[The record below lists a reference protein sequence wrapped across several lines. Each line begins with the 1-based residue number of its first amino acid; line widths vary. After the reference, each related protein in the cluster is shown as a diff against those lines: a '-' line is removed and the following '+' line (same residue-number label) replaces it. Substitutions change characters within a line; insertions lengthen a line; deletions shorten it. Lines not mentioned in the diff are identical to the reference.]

1 LFSDDQQ
8 VHAISVTELSRAVS
22 ATIEQA
28 ISGKR
33 VIITKHGMPIA
44 VIVSIDD
51 GFEALLAG
59 SESFALLRR
68 EAREQLDRG
77 ETVPLPSWRSEPE

>member
-1 LFSDDQQ
+1 MFSDNQEARA
-8 VHAISVTELSRAVS
+8 VTVTELDRVASAV
-22 ATIEQA
+22 IKEV

-33 VIITKHGMPIA
+33 VIVTKHRAPVA
-44 VIVSIDD
+44 VILSIDD

-68 EAREQLDRG
+68 EAREQLVRG
-77 ETVPLPSWRSEPE
+77 EAVALPSWRSEPE